1 MKFTL
6 ESLNNLTPSE
16 FESIRA
22 RGCEFRRKMSDA
34 VTMLLT
40 VPENW
45 QVNAEY
51 RCEFGGMFPV
61 QCRLSAN
68 ECDEFHLCICSPGE
82 ISPDWLVVLLGGCG
96 DLVQIVHQSDR
107 LDLAAVNG
115 IIQKVAG
122 MKRFNC
128 TAKTVAD
135 LLCGEVAL

>member
-1 MKFTL
+1 
-6 ESLNNLTPSE
+6 
-16 FESIRA
+16 
-22 RGCEFRRKMSDA
+22 
-34 VTMLLT
+34 
-40 VPENW
+40 
-45 QVNAEY
+45 
-51 RCEFGGMFPV
+51 MFPV

-68 ECDEFHLCICSPGE
+68 ECDEFHLCVCSPGE
-82 ISPDWLVVLLGGCG
+82 MSPDWLVVLLGGRG

-115 IIQKVAG
+115 IIQRVAG

>member
-6 ESLNNLTPSE
+6 ESLNNLIPSE

-22 RGCEFRRKMSDA
+22 RGCEFRREISDT

-45 QVNAEY
+45 QINAEY

-68 ECDEFHLCICSPGE
+68 ECDEFHLCVCSPGE
-82 ISPDWLVVLLGGCG
+82 MSPDWLVVLIGGRG